1 MFKYKITDSE
11 VTITGLDSSDYTHID
26 IPEFIDGYP
35 VKRIDIKPY
44 RSLFIY
50 TLSEL
55 ISFNFH
61 QSVDYINP
69 VMFTKSFK
77 LRLIN
82 NCEIKYGLVANNK
95 FIISGTTI
103 NNIFINKITYSIC
116 DDYISGNR
124 VGMERYFMGNLLFT
138 EKFKKTSHIIW

>member
-69 VMFTKSFK
+69 ELFVRSNK

-82 NCEIKYGLVANNK
+82 NDVVKYGLIMNNK
-95 FIISGTTI
+95 FILTASTI
-103 NNIFINKITYSIC
+103 GFIVIKRIIYSIC
-116 DDYISGNR
+116 DDYYYFYGDNEYFIDGLGCNENFNR
-124 VGMERYFMGNLLFT
+124 YN
-138 EKFKKTSHIIW
+138 KKII

>member
-95 FIISGTTI
+95 FIITGSTI

-116 DDYISGNR
+116 DDYVCGYSAGEI
-124 VGMERYFMGNLLFT
+124 RYFIDGKICGK
-138 EKFKKTSHIIW
+138 KF

>member
-1 MFKYKITDSE
+1 MFKYEINDGE

-35 VKRIDIKPY
+35 VKRINIRSYSSLSKP
-44 RSLFIY
+44 

-69 VMFTKSFK
+69 VIFIKSPK

-82 NCEIKYGLVANNK
+82 NSEIKYGLTMNNK
-95 FIISGTTI
+95 FIITGSTI
-103 NNIFINKITYSIC
+103 NTIFINAITYSISDNYVC
-116 DDYISGNR
+116 GYSAGEI
-124 VGMERYFMGNLLFT
+124 RYFIDGKICGK
-138 EKFKKTSHIIW
+138 KF